1 MRIYDIEKDGVEVH
15 YPSVTTILGILPLP
29 EGLVNWQAFNP
40 NADAYMEERAMV
52 GSTAHYYFECKS
64 SKALP
69 NHSPVLER
77 DIAWKYLNPTTAE
90 KIGNIC
96 RKITLM
102 MQMNEFEPL
111 YVEEKVWSH
120 RVKVAGRVDF
130 IGYLNGE
137 KAIVD
142 LKTSRKFFDDPDKL
156 YDNHEVQLSAY
167 AIAAKESLG
176 FEPEKLAIMRV
187 NENNKPEIRF
197 KDFNPEAVEDV
208 RRLFYDEHGI

>member
-29 EGLVNWQAFNP
+29 EGLLNWQAFNP
-40 NADAYMEERAMV
+40 NADAYMSERAMV
-52 GSTAHYYFECKS
+52 GSTAHYYFECKNAQHVS
-64 SKALP
+64 
-69 NHSPVLER
+69 NHTPVLET
-77 DIAWKYLNPTTAE
+77 DIAWKYLSLVTAE

-96 RKITLM
+96 RKITMM
-102 MQMNEFEPL
+102 MQMNEFEAV

-120 RVKVAGRVDF
+120 RIKVAGRVDF

-137 KAIVD
+137 KVIVD

-176 FEPEKLAIMRV
+176 FEPERLAILRV

-208 RRLFYDEHGI
+208 RRLFYDEHSI